1 MAALPR
7 VALLAASPRVAPPLA
22 SPPPVFRL
30 AILLASPL
38 ATPRMVHKPW
48 AARKPPAVHKPWAAR
63 KPLAPQRLAV
73 RTIGLM
79 AASLIRGKTMS
90 TLVARRRLKGKLEA
104 SLMSCQVA
112 QVLAWQQ

>member
-1 MAALPR
+1 MAALPRVAPLAALPR

-48 AARKPPAVHKPWAAR
+48 AARKPLAPHKPV
-63 KPLAPQRLAV
+63 V
-73 RTIGLM
+73 RTIGLV
-79 AASLIRGKTMS
+79 AASLIRGKTVS
-90 TLVARRRLKGKLEA
+90 TLVARRRVKDKPVV
-104 SLMSCQVA
+104 SLMLRQAA
-112 QVLAWQQ
+112 QALAWQQ